1 MKILISIALS
11 ALIISCGTSV
21 TEKKA
26 DSVQQNAISIETDQ
40 SADAMIAKMQKEADS
55 IAKAAK
61 QQQSDK
67 K

>member
-40 SADAMIAKMQKEADS
+40 SADAMIANIQKDDS

-61 QQQSDK
+61 QQQNDK

>member
-1 MKILISIALS
+1 MKILISIAIS
-11 ALIISCGTSV
+11 ALIISCGNSV

-40 SADAMIAKMQKEADS
+40 SADAMIADMQKDDS

-61 QQQSDK
+61 QQQNDK

>member
-11 ALIISCGTSV
+11 ALIISCGT
-21 TEKKA
+21 
-26 DSVQQNAISIETDQ
+26 SVQQNAISIETDQ
-40 SADAMIAKMQKEADS
+40 SADAMIAKMQKDDS

-61 QQQSDK
+61 QQQNDK

>member
-11 ALIISCGTSV
+11 ALIISCETSV

-26 DSVQQNAISIETDQ
+26 DSVQQNAISIETGQ
-40 SADAMIAKMQKEADS
+40 SADAMIAKMQKDDS

-61 QQQSDK
+61 QQQNDK

>member
-1 MKILISIALS
+1 MKTIICILGSS
-11 ALIISCGTSV
+11 LIISCGTSA

-61 QQQSDK
+61 EQQNDK

>member
-1 MKILISIALS
+1 MKILISIAIS

-26 DSVQQNAISIETDQ
+26 DSVEQNAISIETDQ
-40 SADAMIAKMQKEADS
+40 SADAMIADMQKDDS

-61 QQQSDK
+61 EQQNDK

>member
-40 SADAMIAKMQKEADS
+40 SADAMIAKMQKDDS

-61 QQQSDK
+61 EQQNDK

>member
-40 SADAMIAKMQKEADS
+40 SADAMIADMQKDDS

-61 QQQSDK
+61 QQQNDK

>member
-40 SADAMIAKMQKEADS
+40 SADAMIANMQKDDS

-61 QQQSDK
+61 QQQNDK

>member
-40 SADAMIAKMQKEADS
+40 SADAMIAKMQKDDS
-55 IAKAAK
+55 IAKAVK
-61 QQQSDK
+61 QQQNDK

>member
-1 MKILISIALS
+1 MKILISIAIS
-11 ALIISCGTSV
+11 ALIISCETSV

-61 QQQSDK
+61 QQQNDK

>member
-11 ALIISCGTSV
+11 ALIISCGNSV

-40 SADAMIAKMQKEADS
+40 SADAMIADMQKDDS

-61 QQQSDK
+61 QQQNDK

>member
-26 DSVQQNAISIETDQ
+26 DSVEQNAISKETDQ
-40 SADAMIAKMQKEADS
+40 SADAMIADMQKDDS

-61 QQQSDK
+61 QQQNDK

>member
-1 MKILISIALS
+1 MKILISIAIS
-11 ALIISCGTSV
+11 ALIISCGTS
-21 TEKKA
+21 
-26 DSVQQNAISIETDQ
+26 ETDQ

-61 QQQSDK
+61 QQQNDK